1 MKRLVKGI
9 LIVAVAMLTACT
21 NEVAYHHY
29 ESVAEEG
36 WDKEDTL
43 LFKTDTLYHTASY
56 SIEVNLRTTSDYP
69 YKQVM
74 LMVEERVLPNKAK
87 RIFPVTLQ
95 IASDEGEREGE
106 KLQYYELEKQLALQ
120 QLSQGDSLQFRVYHK
135 MRRLSLPGIK
145 DVGIKIRKS
154 TK

>member
-1 MKRLVKGI
+1 MKRLAEGI
-9 LIVAVAMLTACT
+9 LLVAVMLLTACT
-21 NEVAYHHY
+21 GEVAYHHY
-29 ESVAEEG
+29 EHVAEEG

-43 LFKTDTLYHTASY
+43 ILKTDTLYETATY
-56 SIEVNLRTTSDYP
+56 SVEVNLRTTAEYP
-69 YKQVM
+69 YKQLM
-74 LMVEERVLPNKAK
+74 LMVEEKLLPNKAK
-87 RIFPVTLQ
+87 RVFPVTFQ
-95 IASDEGEREGE
+95 IASDEGERNGE
-106 KLQYYELEKQLALQ
+106 KLLYYELEKQLAMQ